1 MLKFTVDMIEEA
13 LRKPLPGV
21 KAQLRMAPRPGSL
34 KPPTP
39 QSTPRKSGVL
49 ILLFPSED
57 TGELCFVLTRRTES
71 VADHKGQISLPGGA
85 VDPNDPSI
93 AHTALREV
101 CEEVGVCSDAMRIL
115 GSLTP
120 IYIPP
125 SDFCVQPYVAYM
137 FQSPQFLP
145 QPEEVAEILEV
156 PLSYLLDEKN
166 IVVEEW
172 LLDDEVKQVPFFNVY
187 GNKVWGATAVVLSEF
202 AAILNGLLK
211 EQGPDYRIRD

>member
-34 KPPTP
+34 NPPSS

-49 ILLFPSED
+49 ILLFSSEH

-85 VDPNDPSI
+85 VDTDDPSI
-93 AHTALREV
+93 AHTAVREA
-101 CEEVGVCSDAMRIL
+101 CEEVGVCSDTMRIL

-125 SDFCVQPYVAYM
+125 SDFCVHPYVAYM
-137 FQSPQFLP
+137 LQSPQFLP

-156 PLSYLLDEKN
+156 PLTYLLDNKN

-202 AAILNGLLK
+202 AAILEDLLTEK
-211 EQGPDYRIRD
+211 GTD

>member
-1 MLKFTVDMIEEA
+1 MKFTVNMIEAA

-34 KPPTP
+34 KLPTP

-49 ILLFPSED
+49 ILLFPSME

-85 VDPNDPSI
+85 VDPDDPSI
-93 AHTALREV
+93 AYTALREA
-101 CEEVGVCSDAMRIL
+101 CEEVGVCSDVMRIL
-115 GSLTP
+115 GPLTP

-137 FQSPQFLP
+137 SQPPQFFP
-145 QPEEVAEILEV
+145 QPEEVAEIIEV
-156 PLSYLLDEKN
+156 PLPHLLDQQN
-166 IVVEEW
+166 VVVEEW
-172 LLDDEVKQVPFFNVY
+172 LLDDEVKQVPFFNIY
-187 GNKVWGATAVVLSEF
+187 GHKVWGATAVVLSEF
-202 AAILNGLLK
+202 AAILEDLLK
-211 EQGPDYRIRD
+211 E

>member
-1 MLKFTVDMIEEA
+1 MPRITVEMIEAE

-21 KAQLRMAPRPGSL
+21 KAQIRMAPRPGSL

-49 ILLFPSED
+49 VLLFPSEK
-57 TGELCFVLTRRTES
+57 TGNLCLVLTRRTEN

-85 VDPNDPSI
+85 VDPEDHSI
-93 AHTALREV
+93 AHTALREA

-115 GSLTP
+115 GALTH

-137 FQSPQFLP
+137 AQSPHFFP

-156 PLSYLLDEKN
+156 PLSFLLDEKN
-166 IVVEEW
+166 VVVEEW
-172 LLDDEVKQVPFFNVY
+172 VIDGEVKQVPFFNVF
-187 GNKVWGATAVVLSEF
+187 GHKVWGATAVVLPEF
-202 AAILNGLLK
+202 AAILENLVK
-211 EQGPDYRIRD
+211 EQKPN